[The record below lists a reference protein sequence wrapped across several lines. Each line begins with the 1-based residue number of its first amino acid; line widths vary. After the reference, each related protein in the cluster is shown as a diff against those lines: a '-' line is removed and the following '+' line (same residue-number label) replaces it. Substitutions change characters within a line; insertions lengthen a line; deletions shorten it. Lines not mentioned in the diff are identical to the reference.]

1 MQFFLPPFFCNWPEH
16 CVTDSFASA
25 FYLVLVSSL
34 DIQFLF
40 EKRFDRVTF
49 NRRFIIDGWQGSC
62 DTSEFSLSSLGTR
75 TKYLKDLA
83 YYVTDQT
90 RDPAPSSSANRVQ
103 LLLLVMSASDK

>member
-1 MQFFLPPFFCNWPEH
+1 M
-16 CVTDSFASA
+16 TDSFASA

-40 EKRFDRVTF
+40 EERFDRVTF
-49 NRRFIIDGWQGSC
+49 NHRFIIGGWQGSC

-83 YYVTDQT
+83 
-90 RDPAPSSSANRVQ
+90 RDLAPSSSANRVQ